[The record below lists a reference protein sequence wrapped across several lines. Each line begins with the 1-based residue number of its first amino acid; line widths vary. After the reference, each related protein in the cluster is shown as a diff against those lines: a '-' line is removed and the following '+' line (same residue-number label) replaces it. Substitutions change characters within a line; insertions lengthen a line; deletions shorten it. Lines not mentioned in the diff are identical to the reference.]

1 MARVERKETSGQ
13 QPRVMSIEVLY
24 RPHLLFNM
32 LLLYYRIFYY
42 CYYKWY
48 KRIFDELLE
57 KRDILNYTNEYI
69 LSQSETHQCY
79 RIDTNLIVY
88 N

>member
-1 MARVERKETSGQ
+1 LARVERKETGGQ
-13 QPRVMSIEVLY
+13 QLRVMSIEVLY
-24 RPHLLFNM
+24 RPHLLFNI
-32 LLLYYRIFYY
+32 LLLYYRIY
-42 CYYKWY
+42 YYKWY
-48 KRIFDELLE
+48 TRISDELLE